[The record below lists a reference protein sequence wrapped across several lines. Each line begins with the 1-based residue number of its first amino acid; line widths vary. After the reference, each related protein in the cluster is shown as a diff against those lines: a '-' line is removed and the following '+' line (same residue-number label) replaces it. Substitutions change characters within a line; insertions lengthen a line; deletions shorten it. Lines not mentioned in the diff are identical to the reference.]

1 MACISGSGTGS
12 ERRTKVWARSA
23 IILIA
28 MPFQMA
34 ASPAATLDIHVVG
47 LRSTKGMVRVCLT
60 TAPHSFPDCDK
71 DPAARRV
78 SVAADQASN
87 IRFDDIAHGS
97 YAVSLFH
104 DQNGNGRLDT
114 FLRIPTEGVGFSNH
128 PAMHFG
134 PPSFAQARIVIA
146 GPSVTTIRIRYL
158 L

>member
-1 MACISGSGTGS
+1 
-12 ERRTKVWARSA
+12 
-23 IILIA
+23 
-28 MPFQMA
+28 MA

-60 TAPHSFPDCDK
+60 TSPQSFPDCDK
-71 DPAARRV
+71 DPTARRL
-78 SVAADQASN
+78 SVVTEQAGS
-87 IRFDDIAHGS
+87 IRFDNITDGS

-114 FLRIPTEGVGFSNH
+114 LLGVPTEGIGFSNN

-134 PPSFAQARIVIA
+134 PPRFAQARILIA
-146 GPSVTTIRIRYL
+146 GPSVTTIKMRYL